1 VLKCR
6 EVTELA
12 TDYMEQALPPR
23 AWLAMRLHLALCSMC
38 RTYLDQ
44 LRKTKRLLGRLVPPP
59 APPEVETQLVAA
71 ARTPHSQD
79 PPA

>member
-12 TDYMEQALPPR
+12 TDYMERELSLR
-23 AWLAMRLHLALCSMC
+23 AWLAVRLHLALCDMC

-44 LRKTKRLLGRLVPPP
+44 LRKTKRLLGVTPTPTPPV
-59 APPEVETQLVAA
+59 EVESQLVAA
-71 ARTPHSQD
+71 AKTAPGTE
-79 PPA
+79 PPL